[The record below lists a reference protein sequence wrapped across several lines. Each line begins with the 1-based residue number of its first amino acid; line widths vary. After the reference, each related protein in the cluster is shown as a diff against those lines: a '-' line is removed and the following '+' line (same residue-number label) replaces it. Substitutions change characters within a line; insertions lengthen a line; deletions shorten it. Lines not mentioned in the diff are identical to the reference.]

1 MAIGLALL
9 HPRCYRLGLALSV
22 MWGLAV
28 WCFGQGL
35 GGLLT
40 GTASP
45 LTGAPGAAVIYLLVS
60 LILWPADRPIRGSAA
75 SQGLL
80 GDQGARVAWAALW
93 LLAAALWL
101 APVNLAPDA
110 PSQAIAHAPA
120 GLAWLAAIEHHASR
134 TLARDGVSVA
144 LALASL
150 SALVALG
157 VLADRLVRPTLAI
170 GALLSFSYWVLGQ
183 GSAACSPA
191 KQPTR
196 TQDR

>member
-1 MAIGLALL
+1 MFSNGFVTPIVEPNAAGQPAILAHAIRLAAHLFAQQPVALNAAAAALQMAIGLALL

-28 WCFGQGL
+28 WCFGEGL

-80 GDQGARVAWAALW
+80 GDQGARVASAALW

-101 APVNLAPDA
+101 APANLAPDA
-110 PSQAIAHAPA
+110 PS
-120 GLAWLAAIEHHASR
+120 
-134 TLARDGVSVA
+134 
-144 LALASL
+144 
-150 SALVALG
+150 
-157 VLADRLVRPTLAI
+157 
-170 GALLSFSYWVLGQ
+170 
-183 GSAACSPA
+183 
-191 KQPTR
+191 
-196 TQDR
+196 